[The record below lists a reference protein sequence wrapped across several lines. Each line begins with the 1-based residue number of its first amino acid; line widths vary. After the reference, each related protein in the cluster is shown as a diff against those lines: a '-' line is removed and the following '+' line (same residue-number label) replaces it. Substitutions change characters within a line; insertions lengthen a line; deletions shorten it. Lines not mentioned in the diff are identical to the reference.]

1 MKKKISEQNYMD
13 KSRRYLYILYVL
25 LVIQIFALCSCA
37 SDDLAVDGGQQQG
50 TRMSL
55 GIDVAQITGSTK
67 TRVAAPAIKSYQ
79 MKSEGK
85 SKPVYAQFS
94 SEAFINRHNTRAAQ
108 NADKQET
115 RGVSIT
121 AAAFYDRFGL
131 FYYQYGK
138 DETWKDIVSDGTPTP
153 TANNMAVEKS
163 KGWLTDKYWPG
174 ADYKLTFFAY
184 APYSSD
190 YTSVSIPTVSN
201 FKGYPRLS
209 YRVPGGVGNQKDLV
223 VSAEEATQD
232 IVGDYNKVVAMR
244 FYHVLSAIN
253 FKIGSTMAP
262 CRIDKIEIKN
272 VYGFGVYDF
281 GTKQWESLG
290 SINSYS
296 ITPNYVVGDE
306 RGVVFT
312 GVDDTKN
319 DLMLLMPQTV
329 PAGAKLVVTIG
340 DGANFATQHQMEL
353 PLEGHEWL
361 PGYTITYS
369 LSTAQENSD
378 YVFSVS
384 KISSIDKAAATVN
397 YNVSSFVQSYYGS
410 QTPVGWKAKYAIDD
424 QIDNDEYSEDFGH
437 VVKGFT
443 FDMPSP
449 TASTSSVT
457 ANISELDPPVSSP
470 TNNTHTAALR
480 AATPLG
486 TQENPYDLSTLG
498 DTRSRSTANCYI
510 VQAPGWYKIPLVY
523 GNAIKNGANN
533 TAVYGSSSSMATFVN
548 HLGSQI
554 SSPWLYQNTAVTPN
568 DAVLLWQDAY
578 NMIDSVSLGVTTDRK
593 FLYFKVNADYICQG
607 NAVIS
612 VRNSNKAILWSWHIW
627 VTDEEYSSATNVPVT
642 AYNTAVYNFMPVPL
656 GHCQPDRRYYK
667 GRKIKFR
674 FEQDKSELTAE
685 VTFAQSTTSYVEFGQ
700 NATYYQFGRSFP
712 EPILCTGLAKAL
724 KPLYNTTEYPA
735 TNVSG
740 HVAINVAMQH
750 PTTHYCNS
758 SYGTWNNKY
767 AKNEWDVKNTGTEA
781 YGNLAFSSVK
791 SIYDPCPVGY
801 KVPEPAAFTGFTTT
815 GDNTTN
821 SSKFNTSGSFNR
833 GMTFYTK
840 PNKLGSTFY
849 IYAYNFV
856 SYSNGQSF
864 VHDFG
869 TSTYLWTS
877 GVYNNYQGRLFYF
890 RRNGSTD
897 YVYPLSSAVRAYA
910 CPVLPVADN

>member
-1 MKKKISEQNYMD
+1 MQTSKQREVCLS
-13 KSRRYLYILYVL
+13 L
-25 LVIQIFALCSCA
+25 LMLF
-37 SDDLAVDGGQQQG
+37 
-50 TRMSL
+50 
-55 GIDVAQITGSTK
+55 
-67 TRVAAPAIKSYQ
+67 
-79 MKSEGK
+79 
-85 SKPVYAQFS
+85 F
-94 SEAFINRHNTRAAQ
+94 
-108 NADKQET
+108 
-115 RGVSIT
+115 
-121 AAAFYDRFGL
+121 DRFGL
-131 FYYQYGK
+131 FYYQYDK
-138 DETWKDIVSDGTPTP
+138 SETWADIVAAGTKTP
-153 TANNMAVEKS
+153 TATNMAIEK
-163 KGWLTDKYWPG
+163 KNGWLTDKYWPG
-174 ADYKLTFFAY
+174 ADYKLAFFAY

-190 YTSVSIPTVSN
+190 YTSVGIPSVSSFN
-201 FKGYPRLS
+201 GYPRLT
-209 YRVPGGVGNQKDLV
+209 YTVPSNVANQKDLV

-232 IVGDYNKVVAMR
+232 VVGDYNKVIAMR

-262 CRIDKIEIKN
+262 CRIDKIEIKG
-272 VYGFGVYDF
+272 VYGKGNYDF
-281 GTKQWESLG
+281 GTKKWESPG
-290 SINSYS
+290 SINNYS
-296 ITPNYVVGDE
+296 ITPNYVVGDA

-384 KISSIDKAAATVN
+384 KIPSIDKAAATVS
-397 YNVSSFVQSYYGS
+397 YNVSSFVQSYFGS
-410 QTPVGWKAKYAIDD
+410 QTPVGWKAKYAVDE
-424 QIDNDEYSEDFGH
+424 QIDNDEYSDTFGH

-443 FDMPSP
+443 FDMPTP
-449 TASTSSVT
+449 TASTSNVI
-457 ANISELDPPVSSP
+457 ANISELDPPVSSAS
-470 TNNTHTAALR
+470 NNTHTAVLR
-480 AATPLG
+480 AAPPLG

-498 DTRSRSTANCYI
+498 GTRSRSTANCYI
-510 VQAPGWYKIPLVY
+510 VQASGWYKIPLIY
-523 GNAIKNGANN
+523 GNAIKNGSPN
-533 TAVYGSSSSMATFVN
+533 TAVYGTSSSLATFVN
-548 HLGSQI
+548 HVGNQI
-554 SSPWLYQNTAVTPN
+554 SNPWLYNNNYVLPA

-578 NMIDSVSLGVTTDRK
+578 NMIDSVSLGVTPDRQ
-593 FLYFKVNADYICQG
+593 FLYFKVNEDFICQG

-612 VRNSNKAILWSWHIW
+612 VRNANKTILWSWHIW
-627 VTDEEYSSATNVPVT
+627 VTDEDFSSATNVPIT
-642 AYNTAVYNFMPVPL
+642 NYSNSEYNFMPVPL

-667 GRKIKFR
+667 DRKIKFH

-685 VTFAQSTTSYVEFGQ
+685 VTFAQSTTSYVEYGQ
-700 NATYYQFGRSFP
+700 CATYYQFGRNFP
-712 EPILCTGLAKAL
+712 EPVICTGLAKAL

-740 HVAINVAMQH
+740 HVAINVALQH
-750 PTTHYCNS
+750 PTTHYCYS

-767 AKNEWDVKNTGTEA
+767 AKNEWDVKNTGTTVYDNA
-781 YGNLAFSSVK
+781 VSRSIK

-821 SSKFNTSGSFNR
+821 SSKFNAGNFNR
-833 GMTFYTK
+833 GRTFYTK

-856 SYSNGQSF
+856 SLSNVNSF
-864 VHDFG
+864 VQDFG

-897 YVYPLSSAVRAYA
+897 YVYPQGYLPRAYA